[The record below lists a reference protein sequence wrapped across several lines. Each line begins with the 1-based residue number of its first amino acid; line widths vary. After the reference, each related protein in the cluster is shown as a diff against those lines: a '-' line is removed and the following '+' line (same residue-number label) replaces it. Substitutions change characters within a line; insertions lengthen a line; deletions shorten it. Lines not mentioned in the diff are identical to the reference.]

1 MMKYMSTLAK
11 LGYEPQNV
19 KGDVADFDEDD
30 EAKLQQRWKPLKQ
43 RDIMMMV
50 TMMMSKQIMV
60 MMRS

>member
-30 EAKLQQRWKPLKQ
+30 DGEINLEEFLKF
-43 RDIMMMV
+43 V
-50 TMMMSKQIMV
+50 GY
-60 MMRS
+60 